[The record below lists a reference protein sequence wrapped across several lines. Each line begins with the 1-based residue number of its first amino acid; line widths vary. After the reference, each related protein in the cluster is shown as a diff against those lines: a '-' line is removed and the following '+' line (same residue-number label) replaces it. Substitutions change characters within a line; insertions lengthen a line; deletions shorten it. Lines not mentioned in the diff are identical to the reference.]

1 MNTGQM
7 VVSLR
12 DAIRFAE
19 KAQSQ
24 VEAYVDA
31 TQRISI
37 RQFEAANAKAEC
49 RKALREAIERLELAV
64 LSLDS

>member
-7 VVSLR
+7 VVSIR

-19 KAQSQ
+19 KAQTAVAS
-24 VEAYVDA
+24 YTDA

-37 RQFEAANAKAEC
+37 RQFEAATAKAEC
-49 RKALREAIERLELAV
+49 RKALREAIDRLEIAMI
-64 LSLDS
+64 SLDS